1 MVTCKITKPNKR
13 VKHYLTYLD
22 QSLTGPL
29 YHNELKELELK
40 IPEDGQSICMD
51 IDEKMA
57 DLIFERVSAHA
68 YSKAISLLATAEY
81 SQQEIRYKL
90 QFRNYSQEV
99 IDQVIHVLYEMH
111 ALDDRRYAEAYIRAY
126 IRKKSRD
133 LIEKELDL
141 KNLSGFDFDS
151 LYHQVSDDEG
161 VSEEDAL
168 RKIFDKKYKDT
179 DFSDE
184 KLRNR
189 CLRYFASKGFMASD
203 IMRLIRE
210 RLT

>member
-1 MVTCKITKPNKR
+1 M
-13 VKHYLTYLD
+13 
-22 QSLTGPL
+22 
-29 YHNELKELELK
+29 
-40 IPEDGQSICMD
+40 
-51 IDEKMA
+51 ID
-57 DLIFERVSAHA
+57 
-68 YSKAISLLATAEY
+68 
-81 SQQEIRYKL
+81 
-90 QFRNYSQEV
+90 
-99 IDQVIHVLYEMH
+99 VLYEMH